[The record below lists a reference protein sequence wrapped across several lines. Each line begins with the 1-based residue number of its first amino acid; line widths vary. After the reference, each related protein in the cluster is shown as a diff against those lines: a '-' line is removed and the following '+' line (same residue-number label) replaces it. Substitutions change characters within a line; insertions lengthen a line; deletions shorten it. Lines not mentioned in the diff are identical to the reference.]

1 MAEKIPLD
9 VDATEA
15 NRTMD
20 VLDSR
25 IDDTQEKLI
34 QMGNDIERETER
46 SFNEVKGM
54 MQASYMMV
62 SGVTQM
68 IGGSMSQA
76 FAAIFQ
82 IGISAIGT
90 YQAIAAAMAATGPA
104 GWVQAGIMTTSLL
117 TALVNLYSLSE
128 GQTEL
133 SRRIS
138 GLNMSLHSIS
148 SMVGMYYA

>member
-1 MAEKIPLD
+1 MAEKIPLELD
-9 VDATEA
+9 DIPA
-15 NRTMD
+15 NRTID
-20 VLDSR
+20 AIDSR

-34 QMGNDIERETER
+34 KMGNDVERETER
-46 SFNEVKGM
+46 SFNEVMGM
-54 MQASYMMV
+54 MRTSYMMV

-68 IGGSMSQA
+68 IGGSMSQV
-76 FAAIFQ
+76 FASMFQ

-90 YQAIAAAMAATGPA
+90 YQAIAAAIAATGPT
-104 GWVQAGIMTTSLL
+104 GWLQAGIMTTSLL
-117 TALVNLYSLSE
+117 TALINLYSLSE

>member
-1 MAEKIPLD
+1 MTTIPLD
-9 VDATEA
+9 IDTTEGHGKV
-15 NRTMD
+15 RK
-20 VLDSR
+20 LDEA
-25 IDDTQEKLI
+25 IEGTKENLI
-34 QMGNDIERETER
+34 KMGNDVERETER

-148 SMVGMYYA
+148 SMMGMYYA

>member
-1 MAEKIPLD
+1 MPTIPLD
-9 VDATEA
+9 IDTTEGHGKV
-15 NRTMD
+15 R
-20 VLDSR
+20 VLDEA
-25 IDDTQEKLI
+25 IEDTKENLIKMGDDV
-34 QMGNDIERETER
+34 ERETQR